1 VKTAPAG
8 PFAPGS
14 TFAWTLTVTNNGP
27 AVAEDV
33 VVTDEVPSAL
43 VVTGVTSADFECG
56 FTGNSVTCTRP
67 SLAVGATG
75 TISIAVQVPAN
86 NTATSITNIG
96 VVSASTP
103 DPVPENNSD
112 DATVPLVAQQVT
124 PPPPPPAE
132 LPATGGSVASMMK
145 GATLLIGLGAVAL
158 LLAQRRRSV
167 TPGGPTG

>member
-1 VKTAPAG
+1 MGRPAPSKRAQK
-8 PFAPGS
+8 AARTRRRNARRAAVRS
-14 TFAWTLTVTNNGP
+14 TSQML
-27 AVAEDV
+27 V
-33 VVTDEVPSAL
+33 VL
-43 VVTGVTSADFECG
+43 VVTGVTSSDFECG

-67 SLAVGATG
+67 SLAVGASG

-132 LPATGGSVASMMK
+132 LPATGGSVATIMK
-145 GATLLIGLGAVAL
+145 AATLLIGLGAVAL
-158 LLAQRRRSV
+158 LLGQHRRRSI